1 MNARRISSTTALGLG
16 ALALP
21 ALLTLLTV
29 ACGDRDGVWD
39 AAIPTPAAYGLNAA
53 VGLID
58 LPAQRLLLMSVQG
71 DEELAFASEPLGPA
85 LAGAAS
91 TPDGEML
98 LVLDRGVVPR
108 RTADDA
114 APTLSVF
121 GGGWTTPVGLLTRY
135 QLSDPLSGL
144 TVDPESRY
152 AVLHSSSADASFVQN
167 PNELIVVDLSAP
179 MAPDNPYPLTVRSF
193 GGSPQGLTF
202 TPTLSVPGGQRRL
215 LVVQTDRDVA
225 LIDLAH
231 LDLPEITVKLTGG
244 SERLVPGGV
253 AVSDGDPD
261 PSTDTDARIAIR
273 LENDANVILVD
284 LLPVPAPEVP
294 STPQSFRAQ
303 PNVVPVGGTPS
314 DIAFVQTDGGLRLA
328 ALVPAKRTLTLVD
341 PLTGTSSDIELGATF
356 ERLSLVT
363 DVVGQTDQ
371 GSDVALLWS
380 TSTPTIAFV
389 ALGSTVGKPYKSVDL
404 LQLEQPVGSV
414 LPVPAPNEHLRI
426 LQAVDG
432 THFVVLDL
440 LERTASP
447 INSSTRGTTVTLAPD
462 GGRAWLHAAGPWLDQ
477 LDLVSLHPTNI
488 ALSYAIQSVF
498 DIGRLDGGRSLLAIH
513 PVGGTAITVLD
524 AVTPSLAT
532 AREYPGVLL
541 GGLR

>member
-1 MNARRISSTTALGLG
+1 MTARRITLLAS
-16 ALALP
+16 ALP
-21 ALLTLLTV
+21 AIGALCAV

-58 LPAQRLLLMSVQG
+58 APAQRLLLMSVQG
-71 DEELAFASEPLGPA
+71 DNELTFRSEPLGPA
-85 LAGAAS
+85 LAGAAT
-91 TPDGEML
+91 TPDGELL

-121 GGGWTTPVGLLTRY
+121 GAAPGMPAGLLDRY
-135 QLSDPLSGL
+135 ALSDPLSGL

-152 AVLHSSSADASFVQN
+152 AVLYSSSVDASFVQN
-167 PNELIVVDLSAP
+167 PNELIIVDLAGP
-179 MAPDNPYPLTVRSF
+179 PAFDNPFPLTVRSF
-193 GGSPQGLTF
+193 GDSPQGFTF

-215 LVVQTDRDVA
+215 LVVRTDREVA

-244 SERLVPGGV
+244 TEQLVPAGV

-273 LENDANVILVD
+273 LENDANVILID
-284 LLPVPAPEVP
+284 LLPVPEPEVP

-341 PLTGTSSDIELGATF
+341 PLTGTSSDIDLGGTF
-356 ERLSLVT
+356 DRLSLVT
-363 DVVGQTDQ
+363 DVVGQTEL

-404 LQLEQPVGSV
+404 LQLEQPVGAV
-414 LPVPAPNEHLRI
+414 LPVPAPNQHLRI

-432 THFVVLDL
+432 SHFVVLDL
-440 LERTASP
+440 LERTAAP
-447 INSSTRGTTVTLAPD
+447 INSSTRGTSVTLAPD
-462 GGRAWLHAAGPWLDQ
+462 GARAWLHAAGPWLGQ
-477 LDLVSLHPTNI
+477 LDLSSLHPTNI

-498 DIGRLDGGRSLLAIH
+498 DIGRLDGGRALLAIH
-513 PVGGTAITVLD
+513 PVGGTAVTVLN

>member
-1 MNARRISSTTALGLG
+1 MSARRIASTTALGLG
-16 ALALP
+16 ALFA
-21 ALLTLLTV
+21 V
-29 ACGDRDGVWD
+29 ACGDRAGVWD

-58 LPAQRLLLMSVQG
+58 APARRMLMMSVQG
-71 DEELAFASEPLGPA
+71 DNELAFSSQPLGPA
-85 LAGAAS
+85 LAAAAT
-91 TPDGEML
+91 TPDGERL

-121 GGGWTTPVGLLTRY
+121 GGGSATPVGLLTRY
-135 QLSDPLSGL
+135 ELTDPLSGL

-152 AVLHSSSADASFVQN
+152 AVLYSSAADAASFVQN
-167 PNELIVVDLSAP
+167 PNELIIVDLSAP
-179 MAPDNPYPLTVRSF
+179 VAADNPFPLTVRSF

-215 LVVQTDRDVA
+215 LVVQTDRDIA
-225 LIDLAH
+225 LVDLAH

-244 SERLVPGGV
+244 TERLVPGGV

-261 PSTDTDARIAIR
+261 PSTDTDARVAIR
-273 LENDANVILVD
+273 LQNDANVILID
-284 LLPVPAPEVP
+284 LLPVPEPEVP

-356 ERLSLVT
+356 DRLSLVT
-363 DVVGQTDQ
+363 DVVGQTDL

-404 LQLEQPVGSV
+404 LQLEQPVGAV
-414 LPVPAPNEHLRI
+414 LPVPAPNQHLRI
-426 LQAVDG
+426 LQAVDSS
-432 THFVVLDL
+432 HFVVLDL

-447 INSSTRGTTVTLAPD
+447 INSSTRGTSVTLAPD
-462 GGRAWLHAAGPWLDQ
+462 GARAWLHAAGPWLDQ
-477 LDLVSLHPTNI
+477 LDLSSLHPTNI
-488 ALSYAIQSVF
+488 ALSYSIQSVF
-498 DIGRLDGGRSLLAIH
+498 DIERPGGGRSLLAIH
-513 PVGGTAITVLD
+513 PVGGTAVTVLD